1 MRRSGEKAGETASAS
16 SAPSA
21 RRSPLR
27 AGADDADGADDL
39 LPPLTK
45 EPDDAH
51 CSSEPGNQ
59 ADGPAELPREEGTTI
74 ATDEAFRRRVDAL
87 PFAEQLAEI
96 VLEAERRGAEEGQ
109 AGVVHLTIWREQ
121 APAVRLFLVPSRVW
135 CQIRTPRPYKTEVD
149 LEFGQPR
156 SRRRGVRKG

>member
-1 MRRSGEKAGETASAS
+1 MRRSTKEKAGQTASAS

-21 RRSPLR
+21 GVPTE
-27 AGADDADGADDL
+27 GYADDADGADDL
-39 LPPLTK
+39 LPPLVRK
-45 EPDDAH
+45 SAQAH
-51 CSSEPGNQ
+51 SCEPGDQ
-59 ADGPAELPREEGTTI
+59 ADGPAELPREEGTTM

-109 AGVVHLTIWREQ
+109 AGVAHLTIWREQ

-135 CQIRTPRPYKTEVD
+135 WQIRTPRPYKTEVD

-156 SRRRGVRKG
+156 SRRQTRKP